1 MQATWNHLEKSGWNL
16 AAKATAGNLA
26 LVIRSAGPAGGAVTN
41 LHWNGKLL
49 LVNDHWRLTPNP
61 MPVEIILNEEDS
73 TNRVVVR
80 RDRGTWKIIEGVEG
94 LASESSWGRAMLR
107 FGDTGGLQIEE
118 LTTAV
123 SPLKFQRIT
132 PALDIQLPEA
142 QFSEC
147 LDAQVAHLMM
157 GLVRNETRPGDPNN
171 YPLNWL
177 RDGAMTI
184 VALAR
189 AGQLDVARQLC
200 DPFVEH
206 DFLADSYR
214 KRMVRDLPCGL

>member
-1 MQATWNHLEKSGWNL
+1 
-16 AAKATAGNLA
+16 
-26 LVIRSAGPAGGAVTN
+26 
-41 LHWNGKLL
+41 
-49 LVNDHWRLTPNP
+49 